1 MELTNKAN
9 RLITEHS
16 PYLLQHAY
24 NPVEWY
30 AWGQE
35 AFDKAKKEDK
45 PVFLS
50 IGYSTCH
57 WCHVMAHESFED
69 EEVAALLNRD
79 FVAVKVDKEERPD
92 IDAVYMTVCQ
102 ALTGQGG
109 WPLTILMTPAQK
121 PFYAGTYLPKTSRG
135 GMAGLMELLA
145 VAAEQWRK
153 NRDAIVQSGE
163 QITEAV
169 KAQSFKENL
178 SETPGLEMPE
188 KAAKL
193 LKSSFDSEY
202 GGFSHAPKFPTP
214 HNLLFLLKRYT
225 LLKDSDALKMA
236 ETTLRRMY
244 RGGIFDHIGFGF
256 SRYSTDTCWLAP
268 HFEKMLYDN
277 ALLVMAYLE
286 AYRITEAPLYREV
299 AEKTLEYIAREMTS
313 PEGGFYSAQDA
324 DSEGVEGKYYLFKK
338 DEIEQVL
345 GDAAEGFCKAYGV
358 TKLGNFEGGNILNLI
373 ENKDYETISGAFEQ
387 ERKKLYEYRKSRMKL
402 HKDDKQLTSWNA
414 LMIAAYARAYRIL
427 GKEEYLK
434 AAERAA
440 ALLLKPLMGAEEGL
454 RVGFREGKSFGP
466 AHLDDYAFLAWAC
479 LELYAATYHA
489 QWFTN
494 AVRLAERMREDFLDS
509 EQGGFFL
516 NSEMEEPLLYRP
528 KEVYDGAIP
537 SGNSVVAYVFNT
549 LSRLTGEE
557 VWRSLSEKQMIYC
570 AGEAQRYPAGF
581 CFFQY
586 ALLHELLPSQEL
598 ICVLQQETLL
608 EEVRKELLRLNR
620 PNLYTMIITPGNK
633 KEISKA
639 NPFAAGCKAN
649 GKPTV
654 FYLCGG
660 GACQEPFYELGELEK
675 RLNGQ

>member
-1 MELTNKAN
+1 
-9 RLITEHS
+9 
-16 PYLLQHAY
+16 
-24 NPVEWY
+24 
-30 AWGQE
+30 
-35 AFDKAKKEDK
+35 
-45 PVFLS
+45 
-50 IGYSTCH
+50 
-57 WCHVMAHESFED
+57 MAHESFED
-69 EEVAALLNRD
+69 EEVAALLNSE
-79 FVAVKVDKEERPD
+79 FVAIKVDKEERPD
-92 IDAVYMTVCQ
+92 IDTVYMMVCQ
-102 ALTGQGG
+102 TLTGQGG
-109 WPLTILMTPAQK
+109 WPLTIIMTPEQK
-121 PFYAGTYLPKTSRG
+121 PFFAGTYLPKTGRRG
-135 GMAGLMELLA
+135 MTGLMELLT
-145 VAAEQWRK
+145 VASEQWRE
-153 NRDAIVQSGE
+153 NRDAIVESGE
-163 QITEAV
+163 QIAEAV
-169 KAQSFKENL
+169 KAESFKENL
-178 SETPGLEMPE
+178 SQVPGLEMPE
-188 KAAKL
+188 KAAKQ
-193 LKSSFDSEY
+193 LKKSFDSEY
-202 GGFSHAPKFPTP
+202 GGFSPAPKFPTP

-225 LLKDSDALKMA
+225 LLKDADALKMA
-236 ETTLRRMY
+236 ETTLRKMY

-256 SRYSTDTCWLAP
+256 SRYSTDAYWLAP

-286 AYRITEAPLYREV
+286 AYQITEAPLYREV
-299 AEKTLEYIAREMTS
+299 AEKTLEYTAREMTS

-345 GDAAEGFCKAYGV
+345 GGAAEGFCKAYGV

-414 LMIAAYARAYRIL
+414 LMIVAYARAYRIL
-427 GKEEYLK
+427 GREEYLK

-440 ALLLKPLMGAEEGL
+440 TLLLKPLTGEEEGL

-479 LELYAATYHA
+479 LELYTATYHV
-489 QWFTN
+489 QWFTG
-494 AVRLAERMREDFLDS
+494 AVLLAERMREDFLDS

-516 NSEMEEPLLYRP
+516 NSEMAELLLYRP

-537 SGNSVVAYVFNT
+537 SGNSVAAYVLIT
-549 LSRLTGEE
+549 LSHLTSEE
-557 VWRSLSEKQMIYC
+557 IWRSLSEKQVIYC

-598 ICVLQQETLL
+598 ICVLEEEMLL
-608 EEVRKELLRLNR
+608 EEVRKELLRVNR
-620 PNLYTMIITPGNK
+620 PNLYALIITPGNK
-633 KEISKA
+633 KEIGKA
-639 NPFAAGCKAN
+639 APFAAGCKHN
-649 GKPTV
+649 GKPTA

-660 GACQEPFYELGELEK
+660 GACQEPFYELGELER